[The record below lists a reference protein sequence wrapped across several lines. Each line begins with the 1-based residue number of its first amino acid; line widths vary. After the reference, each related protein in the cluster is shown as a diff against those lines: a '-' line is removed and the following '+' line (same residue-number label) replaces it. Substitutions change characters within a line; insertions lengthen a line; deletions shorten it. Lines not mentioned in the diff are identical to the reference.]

1 MSETLYRR
9 NQDGMMETVVPQA
22 QGKAAALS
30 SYLAQGGTPFK
41 HSGRFKKGPMKGKN
55 VDEATAEFERMWATS
70 PDSLK
75 QKYANRTSGK
85 TTDLAPS
92 ERMGTPAPRTNDQIN
107 RDNTRSRILQQGG
120 AYGTPGEQAL
130 KEYDARTAAK
140 PTPPPAK
147 APVTTAE
154 ASRAA
159 VEQSQSTTKSDG
171 SYESRQQ
178 AMKEERGQESAS
190 IMASVTD
197 NSFAEL
203 TKAPVI
209 PAGGVNS
216 VGDGVFVGGVASQDN
231 GMLAP
236 NEWDSPVTSG
246 IKSVSRGVVGAI
258 AGIPSKMTTPQPG
271 EKNFVSPSANAPT
284 TAPADMKRADEARV
298 AAMRVAP
305 TTPTVSP
312 TPAAPAAANPA
323 RPPTAAEGNKSPEF
337 LKSNA
342 EYGKIADQR
351 MAPGGPAAP
360 APPARPNRPAD
371 DFTAG
376 PDKEQVGVVQGRP
389 TYAPKVAAITATP
402 QQAAGAQR
410 VMESTG
416 MTPMQPR
423 TMATPAPAR
432 STVAGVRQNDPDI
445 IRKDNV
451 AAANYQSSF
460 TGGNPSDA
468 QFDSAKNGQKAL
480 YDNASSQDQAKLV
493 ANSLRR
499 SSALPTTVNAP
510 RATVVPGVQPAR
522 PSFARR

>member
-1 MSETLYRR
+1 MAAR
-9 NQDGMMETVVPQA
+9 
-22 QGKAAALS
+22 GKAAAFD
-30 SYLAQGGTPFK
+30 AWMARGGTPFK
-41 HSGRFKKGPMKGKN
+41 HSGRFKKGPFKGKDYN
-55 VDEATAEFERMWATS
+55 EAKQQFEGIWSSSSDA
-70 PDSLK
+70 LK
-75 QKYANRTSGK
+75 EKYASRSQK
-85 TTDLAPS
+85 SDFAPS
-92 ERMGTPAPRTNDQIN
+92 ERMGTPAPQPNGVDRRTNDQIN

-147 APVTTAE
+147 APE
-154 ASRAA
+154 
-159 VEQSQSTTKSDG
+159 G
-171 SYESRQQ
+171 S
-178 AMKEERGQESAS
+178 
-190 IMASVTD
+190 
-197 NSFAEL
+197 SFAEL
-203 TKAPVI
+203 TKAPAI

-216 VGDGVFVGGVASQDN
+216 VGDGVFTGGKVSDPNYKFGYDPRADLEAVAN
-231 GMLAP
+231 GVHGRGFAP
-236 NEWDSPVTSG
+236 
-246 IKSVSRGVVGAI
+246 
-258 AGIPSKMTTPQPG
+258 
-271 EKNFVSPSANAPT
+271 NAPT
-284 TAPADMKRADEARV
+284 AQPVVSTADMKREDEARV
-298 AAMRVAP
+298 ASMPVPA
-305 TTPTVSP
+305 VSP
-312 TPAAPAAANPA
+312 TPAPAGTMPA
-323 RPPTAAEGNKSPEF
+323 QGTPVTAGMSIDERMHAEGKTRMGGVPVNKAPPTP
-337 LKSNA
+337 
-342 EYGKIADQR
+342 Q
-351 MAPGGPAAP
+351 PGQTATTPV
-360 APPARPNRPAD
+360 RPNRPSD

-376 PDKEQVGVVQGRP
+376 PGKEQVGVVQGRP

-402 QQAAGAQR
+402 QQVAGAQR

-468 QFDSAKNGQKAL
+468 QFDAAKSGQKAL

-493 ANSLRR
+493 ANSLKR